1 MVVELLGVLADG
13 HEVRLTFSG
22 PPRVKDAVSQQ
33 RTSSYMTA
41 RERERG
47 ALKYFVTRQYCRRQ
61 FVQGHTLGESSEPS
75 GIQQSSG
82 RPKWHAPKGGG
93 LQARNTADSCLTLW
107 SDEVYTSKLY
117 CQELPGITLLL
128 LSLIPSSPRR

>member
-47 ALKYFVTRQYCRRQ
+47 ALKYFVRRQYCRRQ

-82 RPKWHAPKGGG
+82 RPKWHASKGGG
-93 LQARNTADSCLTLW
+93 LQVCRC
-107 SDEVYTSKLY
+107 
-117 CQELPGITLLL
+117 GM
-128 LSLIPSSPRR
+128 